1 MPFYKNYIV
10 KQHDTIESIA
20 EKYLGGSE
28 RASSLIEINS
38 LRFPYISNNP
48 KDKLSTAST
57 ESQLLSPLSA
67 GSISMNMSS
76 YVSLSR
82 LNSQFLRPGYV
93 FYISQRNAS
102 GSLVYDKVS
111 LKNYYPVQQSILS
124 DDGSS
129 YVSVDAGTVTFDAP
143 LLSPPP
149 TSANADNLLSFAS
162 LAIFT
167 GSISGNT
174 LTVTSITSGALA
186 IGMNIYYTTNGVQ
199 STGNI
204 TIISNGTG
212 SGGTGTY
219 TISSSLTVLSTSMIL
234 VNSTASSLPARTYY
248 IRYTYTSIH
257 GETLASPLLLDSYYG
272 TSSSYTVPAGN
283 LLVFTSPASWPTGV
297 TSIKVYVGTSAGSE
311 KYQGSIAK
319 AGGIFVEP
327 VSAISSTGSLVP
339 LFNNAFIGFART
351 YPVGTPFSIHEN
363 TSHLFSRV
371 VSYGETLFLPLQSIT
386 NSLIINTAK
395 SNQFIS
401 TLGTDMKLDSTG
413 QLVFEGASGGDI
425 DTISDL
431 PNLRQALK
439 GRLMTSFMQ
448 LSTQP
453 EYGNRALLF
462 VGQKYRST
470 FLITLR
476 AALITCVQQEPRVK
490 KILSLNLYYNRTL
503 SAVIVKDFSMK
514 IAEGDSPDSQI
525 TIDTLALKV

>member
-38 LRFPYISNNP
+38 LRFPYISNIP

-76 YVSLSR
+76 YVSSSR

-111 LKNYYPVQQSILS
+111 LKNYYPVQQSVLS
-124 DDGSS
+124 DDGSL

-149 TSANADNLLSFAS
+149 TSANADNLLSYAS
-162 LAIFT
+162 LCICT
-167 GSISGNT
+167 GSISLTT
-174 LTVTSITSGALA
+174 LTVTNIISGAISL
-186 IGMNIYYTTNGVQ
+186 GMNIYYTSNGIQ
-199 STGNI
+199 STSSI
-204 TIISNGTG
+204 TVIANETGT
-212 SGGTGTY
+212 GGTGTY
-219 TISSSLTVLSTSMIL
+219 TLSSSLTVSSTSMIAI
-234 VNSTASSLPARTYY
+234 NATASSLPQRTYY
-248 IRYTYTSIH
+248 IRYTYTSLH

-272 TSSSYTVPAGN
+272 TSAAHIVPAGA
-283 LLVFTSPASWPTGV
+283 LLVVSSPLSWPSGA
-297 TSIKVYVGTSAGSE
+297 TSVKVYVGTLAGAE
-311 KYQGSIAK
+311 RYQGSIVI
-319 AGGIFVEP
+319 AGQVFAEP
-327 VSAISSTGSLVP
+327 ILGISSSGSLVP
-339 LFNNAFIGFART
+339 SFNNAFIGFSRT
-351 YPVGTPFSIHEN
+351 YPIGTSFSIHEN

-371 VSYGETLFLPLQSIT
+371 VAYGETLFLPLQSIT

-431 PNLRQALK
+431 ANLRQAIK
-439 GRLMTSFMQ
+439 GRLMTSFSQ

-453 EYGNRALLF
+453 EYGNQALLF
-462 VGQKYRST
+462 VGHKYRST

-476 AALITCVQQEPRVK
+476 AALIDCVKQEPRVK